1 MPEYVCR
8 MATPGGEI
16 VERVMVADDEGAL
29 RKLDAVSLVLKRSRG
44 QTPVFLSV
52 RDANGRQVQLRLND
66 EFRVNPAALKLD
78 ELEMILG
85 PGAVIFTR

>member
-1 MPEYVCR
+1 VLTADDARREMTKGMLLRLPY
-8 MATPGGEI
+8 
-16 VERVMVADDEGAL
+16 ADDEGTL
-29 RKLDAVSLVLKRSRG
+29 RKLDAVGLVLRRFRG

-85 PGAVIFTR
+85 PGAVVFTR